1 MVSLPLNSLAIIIFS
16 IRAQNELPRP
26 GVEIVC
32 DDGVCSQ
39 CVKTSE
45 WVRPWILRHGERDPE
60 DFLRDGFVCAEEFRE
75 DSEAE
80 RVCDDGLCVGCKVR
94 QYELELD
101 RNF

>member
-1 MVSLPLNSLAIIIFS
+1 MISILIPLA
-16 IRAQNELPRP
+16 RVQNELPRP

-45 WVRPWILRHGERDPE
+45 GARPWLLRHGEREPE
-60 DFLRDGFVCAEEFRE
+60 DFLRDGFVCAEEFLE

-80 RVCDDGLCVGCKVR
+80 RVCDDSHCVGCKAS
-94 QYELELD
+94 L
-101 RNF
+101 